1 MVNFPEQRLKFST
14 KRLTRN
20 QEQCEIDHCSI
31 FNITPPNCFDEAA
44 MKLSHKFILLL
55 IVCLS
60 AALLATIFVLK
71 QVNDEAVRQ
80 ATIAQESR
88 IKTLWHLM
96 RSKGQDFAIVD
107 GQLLAGEYVFNNNF
121 ELPDKIQEL
130 FGGTATIFMND
141 VQVSTNVLNENGSRA
156 IGSKLQGNAYN
167 AVFIEGRPY
176 RGETEILG
184 IPYFTAYD
192 PIRNKQGE
200 TIGALYVGVK
210 KAEFF
215 AAYTA
220 LRNKLITVATVNVT
234 IFALLSFVLVTRA
247 LRTLNRLTA
256 AAQSIADGDLDVEVP
271 VESQDEIG
279 RLAATFNTMTSVVFR
294 GMQFELAKTNRMV
307 TNIKGAIQQLSSSG
321 SEIMA
326 ISAQQSAGATQ
337 QASAVQQA
345 MTTAEEIAVTAR
357 QVAQNAI
364 QVEAQAEN
372 ANTAGNSSSIAVEN
386 ALQGMGTLKVQIMTV
401 AEAMVGLGQNSQQI
415 GGIVN
420 IIDEISA
427 QTNLLSLN
435 AAIEAAGAGEA
446 GKRFSI
452 VANEVKRLAERT
464 AEATK
469 QIKTLIEQIQ
479 RATNTT
485 IILTEEGTKGV
496 DAANLLVARVAD
508 ELQEILGLIKETTS
522 AAREIKYSTQQ
533 QTSASEE
540 LASTIVEVRDVA
552 AQVASSA
559 QETSQA
565 IVELTSLAE
574 RLKEMMEEELQA
586 KGKAKTQFGA
596 RMMERI
602 LGQAISSGKLTLAD
616 LFDEDYQPIPGT
628 KPQKF
633 HNRFDSFCDAT
644 LTGKQDEFLSDS
656 QVAFAILIDRNGYVP
671 THNSRYTQPLTG
683 DYDKDLKGN
692 RTKRLFNDKV
702 GLAAAKNEKEVLVQV
717 YNRDTGER
725 IWDISSPIYI
735 QGQHWGAFRIGYIM

>member
-1 MVNFPEQRLKFST
+1 
-14 KRLTRN
+14 
-20 QEQCEIDHCSI
+20 
-31 FNITPPNCFDEAA
+31 

-307 TNIKGAIQQLSSSG
+307 TNIKEAIQQLSSSG

-415 GGIVN
+415 GGIVD

-628 KPQKF
+628 NPQKY
-633 HNRFDSFCDAT
+633 HTRFDRFCDAT
-644 LTGKQDEFLSDS
+644 LTNKQDEFLNDS
-656 QVAFAILIDRNGYVP
+656 QVVFAILIDRNGYLP

>member
-1 MVNFPEQRLKFST
+1 
-14 KRLTRN
+14 
-20 QEQCEIDHCSI
+20 
-31 FNITPPNCFDEAA
+31 
-44 MKLSHKFILLL
+44 MKLRNKFILLL
-55 IVCLS
+55 VVCLS

-71 QVNDEAVRQ
+71 QVRDEAARQ
-80 ATIAQESR
+80 AMIAQESR
-88 IKTLWHLM
+88 LKTFWHLL
-96 RSKGQDFAIVD
+96 RDKGEDFSVID
-107 GQLLAGEYVFNNNF
+107 GELRVGKYVTNNNF
-121 ELPDKIQEL
+121 ELPDKIREI
-130 FGGTATIFMND
+130 FGGTATIFMGD
-141 VQVSTNVLNENGSRA
+141 TRVSTNVLKDDGSRA
-156 IGSKLQGNAYN
+156 LGTKLQGVAYN
-167 AVFIEGRPY
+167 AVFSEGRSY

-184 IPYFTAYD
+184 IPYYTAYD
-192 PIRNKQGE
+192 PIRNRQGK

-210 KAEFF
+210 KSEFF
-215 AAYTA
+215 AAYEA
-220 LRNKLITVATVNVT
+220 LRNKLVTVAAVNVT
-234 IFALLSFVLVTRA
+234 IFALISLFLVSRA
-247 LRTLNRLTA
+247 LRTLKRLTA
-256 AAQSIADGDLDVEVP
+256 AAQSVADGDLDIQVP

-279 RLAATFNTMTSVVFR
+279 ILANTFNTMTSVVFK
-294 GMQFELAKTNRMV
+294 GMQLELGKANRMV
-307 TNIKGAIQQLSSSG
+307 TNIKDAIQQLSSSG

-337 QASAVQQA
+337 QATAVQQA

-357 QVAQNAI
+357 QVAENAI
-364 QVEAQAEN
+364 QVETQAQN
-372 ANTAGNSSSIAVEN
+372 ANSAGNNSSIAVEN

-401 AEAMVGLGQNSQQI
+401 AEAMVGLGENSQQI

-469 QIKTLIEQIQ
+469 QIKALIEQIQ

-496 DAANLLVARVAD
+496 DAANLLVTRVAD
-508 ELQEILGLIKETTS
+508 ELHAILGLVKETTS

-559 QETSQA
+559 EETSQA
-565 IVELTSLAE
+565 IMELTSLAE
-574 RLKEMMEEELQA
+574 RLKNMMVEELQE
-586 KGKAKTQFGA
+586 KGKAKTQAGS

-602 LGQAISSGKLTLAD
+602 LLQAIASGKLTPGD
-616 LFDEDYQPIPGT
+616 LFDENYQPIPGT
-628 KPQKF
+628 NPQKY
-633 HNRFDSFCDAT
+633 HTRFDSFCDT
-644 LTGKQDEFLSDS
+644 MLTSKQDEFLNDS

-671 THNSRYTQPLTG
+671 THNSRYSQPLTG

-702 GLAAAKNEKEVLVQV
+702 GLAAASNEKEILVQV

-725 IWDISSPIYI
+725 IWDISSPIYV
-735 QGQHWGAFRIGYIM
+735 QGQHWGAFRIGYSM

>member
-628 KPQKF
+628 NPQKY
-633 HNRFDSFCDAT
+633 HTRFDRFCDAT
-644 LTGKQDEFLSDS
+644 LTNKQDEFLNDS
-656 QVAFAILIDRNGYVP
+656 QVVFAILIDRNGYLP

-735 QGQHWGAFRIGYIM
+735 QGQHWGAFRIGYMM

>member
-1 MVNFPEQRLKFST
+1 
-14 KRLTRN
+14 
-20 QEQCEIDHCSI
+20 
-31 FNITPPNCFDEAA
+31 
-44 MKLSHKFILLL
+44 MKLSNKFILLL
-55 IVCLS
+55 VVCLS
-60 AALLATIFVLK
+60 AAVLATIFVLK
-71 QVNDEAVRQ
+71 QVNDEATRQ
-80 ATIAQESR
+80 AMIAQESR
-88 IKTLWHLM
+88 TKTFWHLL
-96 RSKGQDFAIVD
+96 RSKGKDFSVVD
-107 GQLLAGEYVFNNNF
+107 GKLLAGSYVINNNF

-130 FGGTATIFMND
+130 FGGTATIFMGNT
-141 VQVSTNVLNENGSRA
+141 QVSTNVLKEDGSLA
-156 IGSKLQGNAYN
+156 IGTKLQGTAYN
-167 AVFIEGRPY
+167 AVYTEGRSY

-192 PIRNKQGE
+192 PIRNSQGE

-210 KAEFF
+210 KSEFF
-215 AAYTA
+215 GAYDT

-234 IFALLSFVLVTRA
+234 IFALLSFLLVSRA

-256 AAQSIADGDLDVEVP
+256 AAQSIADGDLDVKVP
-271 VESQDEIG
+271 VESRDEIG
-279 RLAATFNTMTSVVFR
+279 ILAETFNTMTSVVFK
-294 GMQFELAKTNRMV
+294 GMQGELAKANRMV
-307 TNIKGAIQQLSSSG
+307 ANVKETIQQLSSSA

-337 QASAVQQA
+337 QATAVQQA
-345 MTTAEEIAVTAR
+345 MTTAEEIAATAR

-364 QVEAQAEN
+364 QVETQAQN
-372 ANTAGNSSSIAVEN
+372 ANTAGNNSRTAVDN
-386 ALQGMGTLKVQIMTV
+386 ALQGMGKLKEQIMTV
-401 AEAMVGLGQNSQQI
+401 AEAMVGLGENSQQI

-446 GKRFSI
+446 GKRFSV

-469 QIKTLIEQIQ
+469 QITALIEQIQ

-496 DAANLLVARVAD
+496 DAANLLVTRVAD
-508 ELQEILGLIKETTS
+508 ELQSILGLVKETTS
-522 AAREIKYSTQQ
+522 AAQEIKYSTQQ

-552 AQVASSA
+552 SQAASSA
-559 QETSQA
+559 QETSQS

-574 RLKEMMEEELQA
+574 RMKEMMEEELQE
-586 KGKAKTQFGA
+586 KGKTKTRAGA

-602 LGQAISSGKLTLAD
+602 LAQAVGSGKMTLAD
-616 LFDEDYQPIPGT
+616 LFDENYQPIPGT
-628 KPQKF
+628 NPQKY
-633 HNRFDSFCDAT
+633 HTRFDAFCDAT
-644 LTGKQDEFLSDS
+644 ITAKQDEFLNDS
-656 QVAFAILIDRNGYVP
+656 QVAFAVLIDRNGYLP
-671 THNSRYTQPLTG
+671 THNSRYSQPLTG
-683 DYDKDLKGN
+683 DYEKDLKGN

-702 GLAAAKNEKEVLVQV
+702 GLTAATNENEILVQV

-725 IWDISSPIYI
+725 IWDISAPIYI
-735 QGQHWGAFRIGYIM
+735 QGRHWGAFRIGYTM

>member
-1 MVNFPEQRLKFST
+1 
-14 KRLTRN
+14 
-20 QEQCEIDHCSI
+20 
-31 FNITPPNCFDEAA
+31 
-44 MKLSHKFILLL
+44 MKLRNKFILLL
-55 IVCLS
+55 VVCLS
-60 AALLATIFVLK
+60 AAVLATIFVLK
-71 QVNDEAVRQ
+71 QVNDEAARQ
-80 ATIAQESR
+80 AIMAQESR
-88 IKTLWHLM
+88 MKTFWHLL
-96 RSKGQDFAIVD
+96 RSKGKNFSVVD
-107 GQLLAGEYVFNNNF
+107 GKLRAGEYVANNNF
-121 ELPDKIQEL
+121 ELPDKMQEL
-130 FGGTATIFMND
+130 FDGTATILMGDTF
-141 VQVSTNVLNENGSRA
+141 VSTNLLKEDGGRA
-156 IGSKLQGNAYN
+156 IGSKLQGAAYN
-167 AVFIEGRPY
+167 AVFIEGRSY
-176 RGETEILG
+176 RGEAELLG

-192 PIRNKQGE
+192 PIRNSQGE

-210 KAEFF
+210 KSDFF
-215 AAYTA
+215 AAYDT

-234 IFALLSFVLVTRA
+234 IFALLSFVLVSRA
-247 LRTLNRLTA
+247 LRTLNRLTT
-256 AAQSIADGDLDVEVP
+256 AAQSIADGDLDVQVP
-271 VESQDEIG
+271 VESRDEIG
-279 RLAATFNTMTSVVFR
+279 VLAETFNTMTSVVFK
-294 GMQFELAKTNRMV
+294 GMQFELAKANRMV
-307 TNIKGAIQQLSSSG
+307 TNIKETIQHLSSSA

-337 QASAVQQA
+337 QANAVQQA

-364 QVEAQAEN
+364 QVETQAEN
-372 ANTAGNSSSIAVEN
+372 ANTAGSNSSIAVDN

-401 AEAMVGLGQNSQQI
+401 ADAMVGLGENSQQI

-446 GKRFSI
+446 GKRFTI

-469 QIKTLIEQIQ
+469 QIKALIEQIQ

-508 ELQEILGLIKETTS
+508 ELQVILGLIKETTA

-540 LASTIVEVRDVA
+540 LASAIVEVRDVA

-574 RLKEMMEEELQA
+574 RLKEMMEEELQE
-586 KGKAKTQFGA
+586 KGKAKTQAGA

-602 LGQAISSGKLTLAD
+602 LQQAITSGKLTADD
-616 LFDEDYQPIPGT
+616 LFDENYQPIPGT
-628 KPQKF
+628 NPQKY
-633 HNRFDSFCDAT
+633 HTRFDAFCDAMISK
-644 LTGKQDEFLSDS
+644 KQDEFLNDS
-656 QVAFAILIDRNGYVP
+656 QVAFAVLIDRNGYLP
-671 THNSRYTQPLTG
+671 THNSRYSQPLTG

-702 GLAAAKNEKEVLVQV
+702 GLAAAHNKKEVLVQV

-725 IWDISSPIYI
+725 IWDISAPIYI
-735 QGQHWGAFRIGYIM
+735 QGQHWGAFRIGYTM

>member
-1 MVNFPEQRLKFST
+1 
-14 KRLTRN
+14 
-20 QEQCEIDHCSI
+20 
-31 FNITPPNCFDEAA
+31 

-71 QVNDEAVRQ
+71 QVNDEAAHQ
-80 ATIAQESR
+80 ATVAQENR
-88 IKTLWHLM
+88 IKTFWHLL

-415 GGIVN
+415 GGIVD

-508 ELQEILGLIKETTS
+508 ELQEILGLIKETTT

-628 KPQKF
+628 NPQKY
-633 HNRFDSFCDAT
+633 HTRFDRFCDAT
-644 LTGKQDEFLSDS
+644 LTNKQDEFLNDS
-656 QVAFAILIDRNGYVP
+656 QVVFAILIDRNGYLP

-735 QGQHWGAFRIGYIM
+735 QGQHWGAFRIGYMM